1 MNKTCLSIPF
11 AKISMK
17 IKNAIFPRLNT
28 APDLDRVPTLVQG
41 VGIPKVIHQTFYDRI
56 LPLDL
61 QKNVEKLK
69 ELNPGWEYRFYD
81 DRDIENFITS
91 NYPPVVWNYFCR
103 IDKAYGAAK
112 ADFFRYLLMYKC
124 GGVYLDIKSSSSK
137 PFSASLREDDCYL
150 LAHWANGDDEQH
162 PGFGRHDE
170 LVGLGRG
177 EYQQWHIACTSGH
190 PYLKAVIETV
200 LCNIDKYNPA
210 IHGTGRLGV
219 LRVTGPIPYTL
230 AINRIVDNY
239 SSRLVNSQTDI
250 GLEYSIYKH
259 LSHTGIFKS
268 HYSKLTDSVVR
279 LDILTKCF
287 AALIYSLQRLKQA
300 ITRGLAIVL

>member
-1 MNKTCLSIPF
+1 
-11 AKISMK
+11 MK
-17 IKNAIFPRLNT
+17 FKDAIFPRLNT
-28 APDLDRVPTLVQG
+28 IPDRDMVPTFVQG
-41 VGIPKVIHQTFYDRI
+41 IGIPKVIHQTFYDRV
-56 LPLDL
+56 LPPDL
-61 QKNVEKLK
+61 ERNVQRLK

-81 DRDIENFITS
+81 DSDIRSFITS
-91 NYPPVVWNYFCR
+91 NYPPVVWTYFCR
-103 IDKAYGAAK
+103 IDDAYGAAK
-112 ADFFRYLLMYKC
+112 ADLFRYLLMYKC

-137 PFSASLREDDCYL
+137 PFSASLKEDDCYL
-150 LAHWANGDDEQH
+150 LSHWANGDDEQY

-177 EYQQWHIACTSGH
+177 EYQQWQIACAPGH

-230 AINRIVDNY
+230 AINRIVDKY
-239 SSRLVNSQTDI
+239 KSRLVNSQTDI

-259 LSHTGIFKS
+259 LSHAGIFKS
-268 HYSKLTDSVVR
+268 HYSKLTDSVVH
-279 LDILTKCF
+279 LDAVRKSF
-287 AALIYSLQRLKQA
+287 ATLIYSMQRLKKTIA
-300 ITRGLAIVL
+300 RRLAVVR